1 MGIYLNP
8 GNDNFKM
15 ALRSKIYVDK
25 TELIKYT
32 NGVMDTEMRYLCV
45 SRPRRF
51 GKSMAANMLCAY
63 YGRGWDSLSLF
74 QDRKIGSEETFQE
87 HLNQYDVIFLNIQQ
101 FLRGAKELA
110 KLVPYIE
117 DRVLEELREA
127 YPDAV
132 RVGERNLPD
141 ALASVYSKDKREQR
155 GFIFIIDEWDC
166 IFREAKDQSGVQ
178 KEYLDLLQD
187 LLKDRAY
194 VKLAYMTGIL
204 PIKKYGTHKVNSA
217 ESRREGPLGGSA
229 LNIFDEFSMTD
240 PKCLAPF
247 FGFTGDEVADLCESN
262 DIDLE
267 EAEHWYDGYRFP
279 EDLHIYNPRSIV
291 DLMHHRKFKSYWTR
305 TETYEA
311 LKLYI
316 DMDFDGLK
324 EAVAAMLGG
333 ISCRINPERFQND
346 MTSFNDKDDI
356 LTLLVH
362 LGYLAYE
369 EKEQKVYIPN
379 LEIAGEFG
387 NAVAGDK
394 GWGYVSAALAASDRL
409 LQATLEQDGEAVAK
423 GIDIVHM
430 ENTSILSYNDEN
442 ALSCVITLAYYS
454 ARKDYTLIREL
465 PAGKGFADMVFLP
478 RKGSD
483 RPALL
488 VELKWDQSAQGA
500 IDQIKDRRY
509 AGALATYQ
517 GEVLLVGINYQKKTK
532 AHSCRIEKIVGD
544 GMIGR

>member
-1 MGIYLNP
+1 
-8 GNDNFKM
+8 
-15 ALRSKIYVDK
+15 
-25 TELIKYT
+25 
-32 NGVMDTEMRYLCV
+32 
-45 SRPRRF
+45 
-51 GKSMAANMLCAY
+51 
-63 YGRGWDSLSLF
+63 
-74 QDRKIGSEETFQE
+74 
-87 HLNQYDVIFLNIQQ
+87 
-101 FLRGAKELA
+101 
-110 KLVPYIE
+110 
-117 DRVLEELREA
+117 
-127 YPDAV
+127 
-132 RVGERNLPD
+132 
-141 ALASVYSKDKREQR
+141 
-155 GFIFIIDEWDC
+155 
-166 IFREAKDQSGVQ
+166 
-178 KEYLDLLQD
+178 
-187 LLKDRAY
+187 
-194 VKLAYMTGIL
+194 
-204 PIKKYGTHKVNSA
+204 
-217 ESRREGPLGGSA
+217 
-229 LNIFDEFSMTD
+229 
-240 PKCLAPF
+240 
-247 FGFTGDEVADLCESN
+247 
-262 DIDLE
+262 
-267 EAEHWYDGYRFP
+267 
-279 EDLHIYNPRSIV
+279 
-291 DLMHHRKFKSYWTR
+291 MHHRKFKSYWTR

-509 AGALATYQ
+509 AGALLTYQ

>member
-229 LNIFDEFSMTD
+229 LNIFDEFSMRTLNVW
-240 PKCLAPF
+240 PPFLASR
-247 FGFTGDEVADLCESN
+247 GMRWLICARAMISTL
-262 DIDLE
+262 
-267 EAEHWYDGYRFP
+267 RK
-279 EDLHIYNPRSIV
+279 RSIGMTGIV
-291 DLMHHRKFKSYWTR
+291 FRKICISTTPGRSWT
-305 TETYEA
+305 
-311 LKLYI
+311 
-316 DMDFDGLK
+316 
-324 EAVAAMLGG
+324 
-333 ISCRINPERFQND
+333 
-346 MTSFNDKDDI
+346 
-356 LTLLVH
+356 
-362 LGYLAYE
+362 
-369 EKEQKVYIPN
+369 
-379 LEIAGEFG
+379 
-387 NAVAGDK
+387 
-394 GWGYVSAALAASDRL
+394 
-409 LQATLEQDGEAVAK
+409 
-423 GIDIVHM
+423 
-430 ENTSILSYNDEN
+430 
-442 ALSCVITLAYYS
+442 
-454 ARKDYTLIREL
+454 
-465 PAGKGFADMVFLP
+465 
-478 RKGSD
+478 
-483 RPALL
+483 
-488 VELKWDQSAQGA
+488 
-500 IDQIKDRRY
+500 
-509 AGALATYQ
+509 
-517 GEVLLVGINYQKKTK
+517 
-532 AHSCRIEKIVGD
+532 
-544 GMIGR
+544 